1 MFRRADEMR
10 SREIEACHDGQ
21 GKLLCRTVLE
31 RGDSDLGIQFMH
43 SAILEPGAIIGEH
56 PHDASEEVYLVIE
69 GKGIMILDGDRF
81 PIGPGDVCLVESG
94 HSHGIINAPET
105 EMWLLVICVKNR

>member
-10 SREIEACHDGQ
+10 TQELERCHDGQ

-31 RGDSDLGIQFMH
+31 RGDSNLGIQFMH
-43 SAILEPGAIIGEH
+43 SDILEPGAIIGEH
-56 PHDASEEVYLVIE
+56 PHNASEEVYFVIE
-69 GKGIMILDGDRF
+69 GKGMMILDGDKF

-94 HSHGIINAPET
+94 HSHGIINAPGT
-105 EMWLLVICVKNR
+105 EMRLLVICVKP